1 MLVELCY
8 LTIFGGV
15 VGFVS
20 HLTILPKTL
29 VGKRYFLYHGLPS
42 LIVSTLFFI
51 DRPLTLAPTTF
62 VVSGIA
68 GCLLSTR
75 TNKMASILLGVSTLA
90 GYICLTRETTG
101 LFSVTLCFSSL
112 VLGHTFGNLCLG
124 HWYLNVPKLPIAIL
138 KRQTLVLLALL
149 AIRLIFGTFFFLRT
163 LNDHGMSY
171 FISDTMGLFWLM
183 RYLWGLLLPSA
194 LSYFLWET
202 VRLGSTQSATGLYY
216 VLSLMILIGEIVSLY
231 LLTRGIIS

>member
-1 MLVELCY
+1 MLVQLLY
-8 LTIFGGV
+8 LTLFGGV

-20 HLTILPKTL
+20 HLAILPKTL

-42 LIVSTLFFI
+42 LIVSALFFI
-51 DRPLTLAPTTF
+51 DRPLTLVPTIF
-62 VVSGIA
+62 VVSGLT
-68 GCLLSTR
+68 GCLLSAR
-75 TNKMASILLGVSTLA
+75 TKKVASILLGVSTLT
-90 GYICLTRETTG
+90 GYLYLTRETTG
-101 LFSVTLCFSSL
+101 LSSITLCLSSL

-149 AIRLIFGTFFFLRT
+149 AIRLVYGTFFWLQA
-163 LNDHGMSY
+163 LSDHGMFY
-171 FISDTMGLFWLM
+171 FMSDTMGLFWLM

-202 VRLGSTQSATGLYY
+202 VRLGATQSATGLYY